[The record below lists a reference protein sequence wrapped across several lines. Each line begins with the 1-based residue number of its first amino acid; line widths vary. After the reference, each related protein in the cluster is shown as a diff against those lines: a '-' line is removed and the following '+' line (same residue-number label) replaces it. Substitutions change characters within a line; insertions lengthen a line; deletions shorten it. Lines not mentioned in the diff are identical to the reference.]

1 MNKSEYKRDI
11 IEAIESINPGITF
24 RDAYPRVIELLAI
37 TIDSTIGELSE
48 ERNQAYRNNL
58 QYLNNNQAVYHVM
71 DLISEAITNN
81 PFEDILGEVYMEK
94 VSTKGTR
101 EKGQVFTPKN
111 VAKMMAQMGNDKKE
125 NIEEIIQNQGGYTI
139 SDSCCG
145 SGVIGLATAEHLN
158 EMDSTFLKRTIF
170 TAEDIDRVVA
180 MMCYIQYS
188 LNTIM
193 GEIIVHDALRNPTE
207 YKEIWYTPA
216 MKLAILPK
224 EAKTK
229 LGETFKA
236 MLESIPA

>member
-1 MNKSEYKRDI
+1 MNKSKYKRDI

-101 EKGQVFTPKN
+101 ETFLPFVFTESK
-111 VAKMMAQMGNDKKE
+111 
-125 NIEEIIQNQGGYTI
+125 
-139 SDSCCG
+139 S
-145 SGVIGLATAEHLN
+145 LAPLLETPTT
-158 EMDSTFLKRTIF
+158 DPTFL
-170 TAEDIDRVVA
+170 
-180 MMCYIQYS
+180 S
-188 LNTIM
+188 
-193 GEIIVHDALRNPTE
+193 P
-207 YKEIWYTPA
+207 
-216 MKLAILPK
+216 
-224 EAKTK
+224 
-229 LGETFKA
+229 
-236 MLESIPA
+236 S